1 VTSGA
6 APPRHRRLRRAGLVL
21 LALLLA
27 AGAVLLSLS
36 FFSARDKPSVEAV
49 AGPGAVHP
57 DRGDRI
63 LGAGGHTRP
72 GADGLPP
79 TSGPHAR
86 SSVSA
91 QGRRLTDDQ
100 LLTALAAGNVVLL
113 YDAPRPPAALS
124 ALATSVAGGPF
135 DAALAQ
141 SGQAVILGR
150 RPGTRGVLALAWRH
164 SLAAPPAGV
173 RDLRAFTEF
182 WLGRGAG

>member
-1 VTSGA
+1 MTSGA
-6 APPRHRRLRRAGLVL
+6 APPRHRRLRRAGLVI

-27 AGAVLLSLS
+27 AGAVLLSLT

-49 AGPGAVHP
+49 AGPGVEHP
-57 DRGDRI
+57 DRGDRV
-63 LGAGGHTRP
+63 LDAGEHASP
-72 GADGLPP
+72 GTDGLPP

-86 SSVSA
+86 SAVDA

-113 YDAPRPPAALS
+113 YDAPRPPAGLN
-124 ALATSVAGGPF
+124 ALASAVAGGPF
-135 DAALAQ
+135 DAALAE

-150 RPGTRGVLALAWRH
+150 RAGTRGVLALAWRH
-164 SLAAPPAGV
+164 TLAAPPAGM